1 MEEGTPKRS
10 RPCELCSKG
19 FQTTKS
25 LKNHYL
31 TRHGLNRNDPI
42 VQSMP
47 ASPKK
52 ACTRCGKSVSNIW
65 AHKNTCPKRKNDRD
79 TTSAEPSPTKASTS
93 TAAPVPATPLAP
105 ANPERLSDEGFM
117 SRFRKWLESAN
128 GNYAS
133 EKTVRDYSRQI
144 LRFVGEQRKVKGAFM
159 ARHWM
164 AYASRNF
171 MPLANVCIYVC
182 VCLFVLLDLFITV
195 SQNCHRCLISGWRM
209 DRSWNE
215 IFPGRYGN
223 SGYGRS

>member
-128 GNYAS
+128 GNYAV

-144 LRFVGEQRKVKGAFM
+144 TKFVGVQREEKPGFH

-171 MPLANVCIYVC
+171 MPLASVCIFVC
-182 VCLFVLLDLFITV
+182 FARPFHSSLTKLSSYSVDL
-195 SQNCHRCLISGWRM
+195 S
-209 DRSWNE
+209 
-215 IFPGRYGN
+215 
-223 SGYGRS
+223 